1 MAEQSDQDQDQ
12 EIQTHTAPVRSDE
25 LHEFREL
32 ISRYGVSVGTGLAL
46 ALILIFGLSTYR
58 NYQAGQK
65 EQAALALA
73 VSTTP
78 DDFKNVLSQFEK
90 TSEAPIA
97 ALALASSHF
106 DNGDYQAAL
115 AAYKDFV
122 VRYPAH
128 PMADSAR
135 LCQAQC
141 VEAAGQ
147 PEEAL
152 QAFTELRDSMPEGHF
167 LRPQADLGRGR
178 CLEQLERW
186 DEAKALYEE
195 ALASYP
201 DSAWINQV
209 EVSLRSVKKAMSA
222 N

>member
-1 MAEQSDQDQDQ
+1 MAEQNEQDQ
-12 EIQTHTAPVRSDE
+12 EIQTHTAPVRADE

-32 ISRYGVSVGTGLAL
+32 VSRYGASFGTGLAL
-46 ALILIFGLSTYR
+46 ALILILGWSTYR

-65 EQAALALA
+65 EQAALAVA

-78 DDFKNVLSQFEK
+78 DDFKNVLSQFEN
-90 TSEAPIA
+90 TSTAPIA
-97 ALALASSHF
+97 ALGLASSHF
-106 DNGDYQAAL
+106 DNGDYNAAL
-115 AAYKDFV
+115 AAYKEFV
-122 VRYPAH
+122 VRYPTH

-147 PEEAL
+147 LEEAL
-152 QAFTELRDSMPEGHF
+152 QAFTEFREAKPEEHF

-186 DEAKALYEE
+186 DDAKALYEE
-195 ALASYP
+195 FIALYP
-201 DSAWINQV
+201 DSAWITQA

-222 N
+222 H